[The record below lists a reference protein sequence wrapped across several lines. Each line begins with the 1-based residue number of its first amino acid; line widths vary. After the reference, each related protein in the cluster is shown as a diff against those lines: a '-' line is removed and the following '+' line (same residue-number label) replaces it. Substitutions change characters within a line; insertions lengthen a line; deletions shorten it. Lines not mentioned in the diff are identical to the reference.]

1 MISDFKQVLKNSA
14 VAGIGNILGKV
25 AAFIMVPVYT
35 TYLTPQEYGIA
46 ELLDLTSVII
56 GLVVGFGISAA
67 TIRFYFEYQDRSA
80 RDTVVSTAVLTST
93 AVMLATVAPLTFFSE
108 DISRLVFKTP
118 EYHAYVT
125 LSLWNLLL
133 SATIEIPLALLRAQQ
148 RIVLFTGI
156 SIARLVSS
164 LGLNILFVVY
174 FDWKIWGLLYSTFIT
189 TASIGL
195 FLSVR
200 TLWVVGCRFSPR
212 ILKSMLA
219 YGLPYVPETMGMFT
233 LHFAD
238 HFFLQV
244 YGSMEQV
251 GIYSLAYKF
260 GMVPHVLFSSTFW
273 VVWSAKRFE
282 LIGRPGSE
290 AIYGRVLTYFV
301 YCQLLLGLAFSLLAP
316 HILQLVAARPF
327 HAAARLIPV
336 IVLSYLVF
344 GTYYLLQTGICIQ
357 KQTKYLG
364 LILLVTACLNLVLN
378 YLLIPRLLSL
388 GAALATLLSFVTM
401 AVAAYVISDRLL
413 PLPYEFG
420 RLAKLF
426 LVALSLYAVG
436 YTLPTLPLPYAVPL
450 KLLLAG
456 AFPVALLPFRFYT
469 PDEAHVLRM
478 LTLALLTRLSLPAAR

>member
-14 VAGIGNILGKV
+14 VAGIGNILGKA
-25 AAFIMVPVYT
+25 AAFLMIPVYT

-46 ELLDLTSVII
+46 ELLDLSSVII
-56 GLVVGFGISAA
+56 GLVIGFGITAA
-67 TIRFYFEYQDRSA
+67 TVRFYFEYQDQSD
-80 RDTVVSTAVLTST
+80 RDTVVSTAMLTSI
-93 AVMLATVAPLTFFSE
+93 AVMLAAVLLLTFFSE

-133 SATIEIPLALLRAQQ
+133 SATIEVPLALLRAQQ
-148 RIVLFTGI
+148 RIVFFTGI

-164 LGLNILFVVY
+164 LALNILFIVY

-189 TASIGL
+189 TALIGL
-195 FLSVR
+195 FLTAR
-200 TLWVVGCRFSPR
+200 TLWLVGCRFSLR

-219 YGLPYVPETMGMFT
+219 YGLPHVPETMGMFT

-244 YGSMEQV
+244 YGSLAQV

-260 GMVPHVLFSSTFW
+260 GMVPHMLLSSSFW

-301 YCQLLLGLAFSLLAP
+301 YCQLLVGLAFSLLAP
-316 HILQLVAARPF
+316 HMLQLVAAQPF
-327 HAAARLIPV
+327 HAAAHLIPI

-344 GTYYLLQTGICIQ
+344 GMYYLLQTGISIQ

-364 LILLVTACLNLVLN
+364 LILTVTACVNLLLN
-378 YLLIPRLLSL
+378 YLLVPRLLSL

-426 LVALSLYAVG
+426 LVALALYAVG
-436 YTLPTLPLPYAVPL
+436 YALPDLPLPYAVTL

-469 PDEAHVLRM
+469 PDEARVLRTF
-478 LTLALLTRLSLPAAR
+478 TLALRTKLTLLTAR